1 MAKEQP
7 EREVVCQ
14 KKVVSKPNS
23 QPPLPPRALP
33 VLRVP
38 SSTLRV
44 TDSLEGLLELRKA
57 GMLMVMGHGLGE
69 TR

>member
-1 MAKEQP
+1 MSEEGGVEAKFP
-7 EREVVCQ
+7 A
-14 KKVVSKPNS
+14 SSSS
-23 QPPLPPRALP
+23 QALP

>member
-1 MAKEQP
+1 MGKEQP

-23 QPPLPPRALP
+23 QPPPPSALP
-33 VLRVP
+33 VLEVP

-44 TDSLEGLLELRKA
+44 ADSLEGLLELRKA
-57 GMLMVMGHGLGE
+57 GMLTVMGQGLGE
-69 TR
+69 IR